1 MKHFTF
7 RQKHFLRLIQRRL
20 DYFFVSNILQEFV
33 KHADTLASL
42 FSDHS
47 PILVSVMKSVIPQR
61 GRGLWKFNC
70 PFLQNAKFIEAM
82 KNHITAS
89 VKSFDE
95 ENIRN
100 EHIWWVLLKIEKRKY
115 SINRFLLNQ
124 IKKKRP

>member
-20 DYFFVSNILQEFV
+20 NYFFVSNILQEFV

-61 GRGLWKFNC
+61 GRGLWKFN
-70 PFLQNAKFIEAM
+70 
-82 KNHITAS
+82 
-89 VKSFDE
+89 
-95 ENIRN
+95 
-100 EHIWWVLLKIEKRKY
+100 
-115 SINRFLLNQ
+115 
-124 IKKKRP
+124 

>member
-1 MKHFTF
+1 MV
-7 RQKHFLRLIQRRL
+7 
-20 DYFFVSNILQEFV
+20 YSFVSNILQEFV
-33 KHADTLASL
+33 KHTDTLASL

-61 GRGLWKFNC
+61 GGGLWKFNC

-89 VKSFDE
+89 VKNFDE

-100 EHIWWVLLKIEKRKY
+100 EHIWWVLLKIEMRKY
-115 SINRFLLNQ
+115 SIKQ
-124 IKKKRP
+124 ISLESNKRRKDLREKS